1 MHPSIIANPSFS
13 LQGVS
18 HKEAVHQLRTAGG
31 HSVILHIRPNHIL
44 EDTFSTNH
52 IKNKSI
58 DNVKIDTSHK
68 STDWWEIPDDKD
80 IPLPEGW
87 TRKVDHK
94 TGRPYFEKYVCK
106 VINSYTKK

>member
-1 MHPSIIANPSFS
+1 MHSSIHPSIIANSSFS

-52 IKNKSI
+52 TNYKSI
-58 DNVKIDTSHK
+58 NDIKIDTSHK

-87 TRKVDHK
+87 SRKVDQK
-94 TGRPYFEKYVCK
+94 TGRPYFERCVCE
-106 VINSYTKK
+106 VV